1 MADGNPNPGNQDF
14 PTILGPD
21 AQFKGELSF
30 EKGLRVMG
38 RFEGSVKSPGRL
50 HVAREAKMQADVEAG
65 GIIVEGEM
73 RGNLK
78 ADDKV
83 ELKSSAR
90 YEGDL
95 TASKLV
101 VEEGAVFVGQVSV
114 GTDKKPGQPGGA
126 ADMNRPNPQQQGG
139 PQGQPQGNPQGQPQ
153 KK

>member
-1 MADGNPNPGNQDF
+1 MADGNNPGNQEF

-38 RFEGSVKSPGRL
+38 RFEGSVKSPGKL

-78 ADDKV
+78 AADKV

-114 GTDKKPGQPGGA
+114 GTDKKPGQPGQPGGG
-126 ADMNRPNPQQQGG
+126 DMNRPNPQQQG
-139 PQGQPQGNPQGQPQ
+139 NPQGQPQ